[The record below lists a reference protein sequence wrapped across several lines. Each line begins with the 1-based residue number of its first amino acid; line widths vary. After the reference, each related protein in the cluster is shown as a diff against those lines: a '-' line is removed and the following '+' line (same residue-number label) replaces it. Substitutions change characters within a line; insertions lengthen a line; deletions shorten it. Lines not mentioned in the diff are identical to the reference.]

1 MTLTVND
8 AVFQVL
14 QPMVQQHTIDSFLSS
29 VLADRHLLRP
39 QTPDIRTLKGTLH
52 AVDYSDLRDEGDRIL

>member
-14 QPMVQQHTIDSFLSS
+14 QPMVQQHTIDSFLTS
-29 VLADRHLLRP
+29 VLADRHLYEM
-39 QTPDIRTLKGTLH
+39 KGTVFYECHRFFRL
-52 AVDYSDLRDEGDRIL
+52 A